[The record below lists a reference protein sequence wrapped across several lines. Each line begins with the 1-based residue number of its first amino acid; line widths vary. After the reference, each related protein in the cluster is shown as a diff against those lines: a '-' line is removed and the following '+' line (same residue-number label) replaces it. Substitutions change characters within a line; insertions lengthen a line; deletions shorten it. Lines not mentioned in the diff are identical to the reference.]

1 MFDSLAQTVLCV
13 THGLSTSTDAE
24 QLDKPVQK
32 MDRRKRS
39 LFKRLPMDTNSDL
52 EVLLNQEGEADPSRR
67 AA

>member
-13 THGLSTSTDAE
+13 THGLSNSAE
-24 QLDKPVQK
+24 AAQLDKPGKK
-32 MDRRKRS
+32 MDRRTRS

-52 EVLLNQEGEADPSRR
+52 EVLLNQEGEADPSLR